1 MAAATSN
8 VDTARFGEQAVV
20 RKLRELPVAASTHI
34 YQGSIVALNSAGYL
48 VPASANASLHI
59 VGVAQVEADN
69 SSGAAGDIDCSVERG
84 AFYFANGSSTAAIVE
99 ADIGR
104 VVYAADDQTLS
115 RINTSGT
122 LPAVGKV
129 LGVDDSKV
137 IVEVGLLSRA
147 EANGGSSH
155 DVLYPAGADLSTTG
169 QNLFVKLNGSSQIVL
184 AATAGEQ
191 ALGVLLNAPSS
202 GAIGIVRVLGACSVI
217 ASTGIADGALI
228 ATTVTSARAKPAVAA
243 VVNTSDAGG
252 ASDPVIGSF
261 VMGLALADGTTGNL
275 MPIFVNPMGA
285 IPTTAA

>member
-1 MAAATSN
+1 MGAATSN

-20 RKLRELPVAASTHI
+20 RKLMSLPVAASTHI
-34 YQGSIVALNSAGYL
+34 YQGSIVALNVSGYL
-48 VPASANASLHI
+48 VPASADASLHI
-59 VGVAQVEADN
+59 VGVAQIEADN
-69 SSGAAGDIDCSVERG
+69 SSGSAGAIECSVERG

-155 DVLYPAGADLSTTG
+155 DVLYPAGASLTAA

-184 AATAGEQ
+184 ADSAGEQ
-191 ALGVLLNAPSS
+191 ALGVLLNAPGS

-228 ATTVTSARAKPAVAA
+228 ATTATSARAKPAVAA
-243 VVNTSDAGG
+243 TVNTSDAG
-252 ASDPVIGSF
+252 ASSDPLIGSF
-261 VMGLALADGTTGNL
+261 VMGMALADGTTGNA

>member
-8 VDTARFGEQAVV
+8 VDTARFGDQAVV
-20 RKLRELPVAASTHI
+20 RKLMALPVAASTHL

-48 VPASANASLHI
+48 VPASADASLHI

-69 SSGAAGDIDCSVERG
+69 NPGAAGDIDCSVERG

-137 IVEVGLLSRA
+137 LVEVGLLSRA

-155 DVLYPAGADLSTTG
+155 DVLYPAGASLTAA

-184 AATAGEQ
+184 ADSAGEQ
-191 ALGVLLNAPSS
+191 ALGVLLNAPGS

-217 ASTGIADGALI
+217 ASAPIADGTLI
-228 ATTVTSARAKPAVAA
+228 ATTVTTARAKAAVAA
-243 VVNTSDAGG
+243 TVNTSDAGG
-252 ASDPVIGSF
+252 ASDPVIGSH
-261 VMGLALADGTTGNL
+261 VMGMALADGTTGNL
-275 MPIFVNPMGA
+275 LPIFVNPMGA

>member
-1 MAAATSN
+1 MGAATSN

-20 RKLRELPVAASTHI
+20 RKLMSLPVAASTHI
-34 YQGSIVALNSAGYL
+34 YQGSIVALNVSGYL
-48 VPASANASLHI
+48 VPASADASLHI
-59 VGVAQVEADN
+59 VGVAQIEADN
-69 SSGAAGDIDCSVERG
+69 SSGSAGAIECSVERG

-155 DVLYPAGADLSTTG
+155 DVLYPAGASLAAA

-184 AATAGEQ
+184 ADSAGEQ
-191 ALGVLLNAPSS
+191 ALGVLLNAPGS

-228 ATTVTSARAKPAVAA
+228 ATTATSARAKPAVAA
-243 VVNTSDAGG
+243 TVNTSDAG
-252 ASDPVIGSF
+252 ASSDPLIGSF
-261 VMGLALADGTTGNL
+261 VMGMALADGTTGNA

>member
-20 RKLRELPVAASTHI
+20 RKLMSLPVAASTHI
-34 YQGSIVALNSAGYL
+34 YQGSIVALNASGYL
-48 VPASANASLHI
+48 VPASADASLHI

-69 SSGAAGDIDCSVERG
+69 SPGAAGAIDCSVERG

-115 RINTSGT
+115 RINVSGT
-122 LPAVGKV
+122 LPAIGKV
-129 LGVDDSKV
+129 LGVDGSSV

-155 DVLYPAGADLSTTG
+155 DVLYPAGASLTAA

-184 AATAGEQ
+184 ADSAGEQ
-191 ALGVLLNAPSS
+191 ALGVLLNAPGS

>member
-20 RKLRELPVAASTHI
+20 RKLMSLPVAASTHI

-48 VPASANASLHI
+48 VPASADASLHI

-69 SSGAAGDIDCSVERG
+69 SPGAAGDIDCSVERG

-99 ADIGR
+99 GDIGR

-122 LPAVGKV
+122 LPAIGKV

-155 DVLYPAGADLSTTG
+155 DVLYPAGASLTAA

-184 AATAGEQ
+184 ADSAGEQ
-191 ALGVLLNAPSS
+191 ALGVLLNAPGS

-228 ATTVTSARAKPAVAA
+228 ATTATSARAKPAVAA

-252 ASDPVIGSF
+252 ASDPVIGSH
-261 VMGLALADGTTGNL
+261 VMGMALADGTTGNL